1 MTEIERLTAENDRLT
16 GELARPKHE
25 TLRQLADVVE
35 RYDHMKLR
43 AEAAEAQAAADREG
57 TKRYADKWRAAE
69 ARVRELEGALRELV
83 WIIDKAGL
91 LNLSNG
97 VQLGQTSWYVKAYD
111 RLEAARA
118 ALAAA
123 LREAAAGEREKLAD
137 AWRSIHEHGFP
148 HWCRDGH
155 ERIGFESDDEV
166 CPVCKREAR
175 VAELERKLAEETERR
190 EAAELDFERE
200 HTRCEKAEA
209 ERLRQDRDAWIER
222 HKQEQQDANEIA
234 AENER
239 LRQRVAEL
247 YQMLEEARDIGAKM
261 MIDQMER
268 AVTGGGRFSD
278 ERANRFVDA
287 VKRQIEPE
295 EPR

>member
-123 LREAAAGEREKLAD
+123 QSSEEPKRLPPLDHAYEAAPEGSYYGKMRLCSHKRNGIGLLCGRPASE
-137 AWRSIHEHGFP
+137 HECG
-148 HWCRDGH
+148 
-155 ERIGFESDDEV
+155 
-166 CPVCKREAR
+166 
-175 VAELERKLAEETERR
+175 
-190 EAAELDFERE
+190 
-200 HTRCEKAEA
+200 
-209 ERLRQDRDAWIER
+209 
-222 HKQEQQDANEIA
+222 
-234 AENER
+234 
-239 LRQRVAEL
+239 
-247 YQMLEEARDIGAKM
+247 
-261 MIDQMER
+261 
-268 AVTGGGRFSD
+268 
-278 ERANRFVDA
+278 
-287 VKRQIEPE
+287 
-295 EPR
+295 